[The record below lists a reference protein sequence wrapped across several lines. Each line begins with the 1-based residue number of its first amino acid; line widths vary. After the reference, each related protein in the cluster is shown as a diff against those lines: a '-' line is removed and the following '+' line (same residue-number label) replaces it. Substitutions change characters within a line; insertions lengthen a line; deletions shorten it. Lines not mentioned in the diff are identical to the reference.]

1 MFLLITQSNNSQC
14 SLDANS
20 NIMRFPVATKGSW
33 TAAGIFDHF
42 SVGLFGSSRFLSS
55 LQRGVLP
62 SEINGFTVICGV
74 LGFVE
79 PEQRSSKHDFTSM
92 VESWDEVLVC

>member
-1 MFLLITQSNNSQC
+1 MFLLITLSNNSQC

-33 TAAGIFDHF
+33 SAAGIFDHF
-42 SVGLFGSSRFLSS
+42 SLGLFSSSRFLSS

-62 SEINGFTVICGV
+62 SKTNGFTVICGV

-92 VESWDEVLVC
+92 VESWDEVLMC

>member
-1 MFLLITQSNNSQC
+1 MFLLITLSNNSQC

-62 SEINGFTVICGV
+62 SGIISLVQPTTLNEI
-74 LGFVE
+74 
-79 PEQRSSKHDFTSM
+79 DTSELCK
-92 VESWDEVLVC
+92 VFESCD